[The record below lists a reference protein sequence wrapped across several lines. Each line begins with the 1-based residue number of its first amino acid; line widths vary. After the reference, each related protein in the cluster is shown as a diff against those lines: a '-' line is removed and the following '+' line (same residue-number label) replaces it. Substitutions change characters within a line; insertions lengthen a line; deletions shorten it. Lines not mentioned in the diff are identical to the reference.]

1 MLLLC
6 DIIQYLFIA
15 YTVSIEEYDLG
26 KYINRLGLIHS
37 HEQSLLALEKRVE
50 MRLFEF

>member
-6 DIIQYLFIA
+6 DIIQYLFMA
-15 YTVSIEEYDLG
+15 YTMSTEQYNLR
-26 KYINRLGLIHS
+26 KYINRLGLAHS
-37 HEQSLLALEKRVE
+37 HEQSPLAFGKRVE